1 MNEEELKIIFPD
13 RKHVLPE
20 SKNLIK
26 TYKNL
31 ISEMANTKD
40 KDIVKIGHFY
50 PLWIIDLCQRATHSI
65 TAFIEEKDLP
75 VYQFLQQKL
84 ATEDLEVRL
93 MIKDPPKDLK
103 NLEFASKMHDMNRL
117 QMCPHKIYIQNI
129 LVVDN
134 NHFLVKRYDE
144 TVKKQYMG
152 AFYQPE
158 LANQIKTY
166 LMSHWSTKHKVITSR
181 SYIPTHDEGRTK

>member
-75 VYQFLQQKL
+75 VYRFLQKTL
-84 ATEDLEVRL
+84 SSADLEVHL
-93 MIKDPPKDLK
+93 MIKDKPKDYNNLK
-103 NLEFASKMHDMNRL
+103 FVSQMHDMNRL

-144 TVKKQYMG
+144 TEKKQYMG

-158 LANQIKTY
+158 LAHQIKTY
-166 LMSHWSTKHKVITSR
+166 LMSHWSEKPEVVATR